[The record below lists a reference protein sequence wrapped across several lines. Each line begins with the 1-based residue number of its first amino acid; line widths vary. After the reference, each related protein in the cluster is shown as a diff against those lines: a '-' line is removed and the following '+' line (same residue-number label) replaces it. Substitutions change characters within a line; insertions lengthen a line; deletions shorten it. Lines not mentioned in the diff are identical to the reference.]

1 MNITLNGEPRDVQ
14 ADMTIRSLIES
25 LSLKPE
31 LTAVQLNETIVHR
44 DDVGATMLS
53 DGDVVELIRVVG
65 GG

>member
-14 ADMTIRSLIES
+14 PDTSVRSLIES

>member
-1 MNITLNGEPRDVQ
+1 MNITVNGEPRDVQ
-14 ADMTIRSLIES
+14 PDMSIRSLIES

-44 DDVGATMLS
+44 DDLHATMLS
-53 DGDVVELIRVVG
+53 DGDIVELIRVVG

>member
-1 MNITLNGEPRDVQ
+1 MNITLNGEARDVQ
-14 ADMTIRSLIES
+14 PDTSIRSLIES

-31 LTAVQLNETIVHR
+31 LTAVQLNEAIVPR

>member
-14 ADMTIRSLIES
+14 ADTSVRSLIES